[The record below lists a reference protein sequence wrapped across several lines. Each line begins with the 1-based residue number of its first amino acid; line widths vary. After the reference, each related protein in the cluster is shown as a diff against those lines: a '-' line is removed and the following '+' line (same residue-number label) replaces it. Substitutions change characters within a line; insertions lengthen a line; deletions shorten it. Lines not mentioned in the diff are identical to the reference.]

1 MDVRITPSRLSGEVK
16 IPASKSI
23 SHRLLICAGLSDGA
37 SEIDGLSMSEDIKA
51 TISCLEALGAK
62 IRLENGKAYVNGVSA
77 PEKEA
82 ILDCR
87 ESGSTLRFLIPVAAA
102 LGVNTTFIGA
112 GKLPERPIT
121 PYLSELPKA
130 GICFN
135 YENTMPFS
143 ISGKL
148 DSGEFSVA
156 GDISSQFISGLLFA
170 LPMCGGDSVIKL
182 TSALESKPY
191 IDLTI
196 NALAQFGIKAAETEN
211 GYFIPG
217 NQKYLPHDTK
227 AEGDYS
233 QAAFFAVANAIGSGV
248 EIKNLPEISAQGDK
262 KILEIISEMKY
273 TDKKGLSCFTADV
286 SDIPDLVPILAVL
299 GAMGDKPSYIVNAKR
314 LRIKESDRL
323 HAVSEMLRGLGGK
336 AEELEDGLIIH
347 PVRLT
352 GGEIDSFNDHR
363 IVMAA
368 AIASTVCK
376 NPVII
381 KNAGAVRKSYPDFF
395 RDFKNLGGTA
405 DVINME

>member
-1 MDVRITPSRLSGEVK
+1 MDVKITPSRLSGEVN
-16 IPASKSI
+16 IPASKSVA
-23 SHRLLICAGLSDGA
+23 HRLLICAGLSDGA
-37 SEIDGLSMSEDIKA
+37 SEIKGLSMSEDIKA

-62 IRLENGKAYVNGVSA
+62 ITLKDDTAYVQGVAA
-77 PEKEA
+77 PAKEA
-82 ILDCR
+82 VLDCR

-102 LGVNTTFIGA
+102 LGVNATFKGA

-130 GICFN
+130 GIRFD
-135 YENTMPFS
+135 YESTMPFS

-148 DSGEFSVA
+148 NSGELSVA

-170 LPMCGGDSVIKL
+170 LPMCKGDSVIKL

-191 IDLTI
+191 IDLTV
-196 NALAQFGIKAAETEN
+196 NALEQFGIKIKETEN

-217 NQKYLPHDTK
+217 NQKYLSCQAR

-233 QAAFFAVANAIGSGV
+233 QAAFFAVANAIGSDV
-248 EIKNLPEISAQGDK
+248 KIKNLPEISAQGDK
-262 KILEIISEMKY
+262 KILEIISKMKY
-273 TDKKGLSCFTADV
+273 TNKKGLSCFTADA
-286 SDIPDLVPILAVL
+286 SNIPDLVPILAVL
-299 GAMGDKPSYIVNAKR
+299 GSMGDKPSYITNARR

-323 HAVSEMLRGLGGK
+323 RAVSEMLLNLGGNVD
-336 AEELEDGLIIH
+336 ELPDGLVIF
-347 PVRLT
+347 PSELT